1 MSNEIMELIRT
12 NEKLIYKI
20 ASRFSNSYPIED
32 LYQVGVIGLINAYNN
47 YNPERGAKFTTYAY
61 QYIIGEMIEFAKKD
75 RTIKV
80 SKDSLKIYK
89 SYEKARELLSQKM
102 QRTPTFSE
110 ICEFL
115 ELDESLVIEAIRT
128 SEFVLSTD
136 SFLKGDEE
144 TTFIQTCGEDR
155 RESIDALLDL
165 KEELMKLSE
174 EERQLMDLRYFK
186 DYTQSETANALGISQ
201 VQVSRYEKHVLAKI
215 KKNMVC

>member
-1 MSNEIMELIRT
+1 MSDNIMELISA

-61 QYIIGEMIEFAKKD
+61 QYITGEMIEFAKKD

-89 SYEKARELLSQKM
+89 SYEKAREILSQKM

-115 ELDESLVIEAIRT
+115 ELDESLVNEAIKT

-136 SFLKGDEE
+136 SFLSDEEE

-165 KEELMKLSE
+165 KEELMKLSD

-186 DYTQSETANALGISQ
+186 DYTQSETASVLGISQ
-201 VQVSRYEKHVLAKI
+201 VQVSRCEKHVLAKI
-215 KKNMVC
+215 KKNIVC